1 MGSATATLSNMIP
14 KSILILFLVLTSN
27 LNILSTSNIPNE
39 NVDKAAAFSSP
50 VGVDQIN
57 LDLED
62 YKGGLITGA
71 TEDICNEEKVDETL
85 LALIA
90 GNENSKVSQ
99 NETFLESKSE
109 SVVEEKKESTEKV
122 TNQIQPQSSGKPKIT
137 DEQRKEILSCMSE
150 YDLLSLP
157 LTDDDY
163 LPAYVAA
170 RNADISTLKKIVG
183 YRISLDTFDRITGE
197 TPLHGAVRTG
207 EWKAIKFVLA
217 NTRNWN
223 PRNRG
228 GRTPFSVA
236 VITGPVK
243 VVRKLLR
250 LNEYIDV
257 FTRDNNGNSPIIL
270 AGLNYNLEV
279 FELLRANGHDI
290 LDKNNSERSLLTLL
304 RNDSPVHQLI
314 MNILRAEAQTDKHS
328 IIRKIAPELGL
339 VYREDK
345 YGGRN
350 LVMSLLHELGIS
362 LFEMISAPQAQS
374 TNLLMAILERKEYDL
389 YKKLRGGFD
398 INDSRNS
405 EEFDQFSFFNNCLMY
420 ASREIID
427 YLMKND
433 TPVID
438 IHSFEAIFSED
449 RIGILEMIEAVRGFG
464 LYVDGTNILVPAALA
479 KANECL
485 KHLGMKF
492 YKVYAPN
499 NLKSS
504 EKGTNF
510 FSEAA
515 LQITTQAEDA
525 ETVMNLFNTFPKAMR
540 TCSASE
546 LLQMNRNINS
556 INDDVSEVK
565 ERLRVFYYRKM
576 NENK

>member
-1 MGSATATLSNMIP
+1 MIP

-27 LNILSTSNIPNE
+27 LSILSTSNIPNE

-62 YKGGLITGA
+62 LKVGLITGA
-71 TEDICNEEKVDETL
+71 IEDICNEEKVDETL

-90 GNENSKVSQ
+90 GNESSKVSQ
-99 NETFLESKSE
+99 NESYLEAKSE
-109 SVVEEKKESTEKV
+109 SVAEEKKESTEKGIKQNR
-122 TNQIQPQSSGKPKIT
+122 TESSCKPKIT
-137 DEQRKEILSCMSE
+137 DEQRNEILSCMSE

-170 RNADISTLKKIVG
+170 RNADISTLQKIVG

-217 NTRNWN
+217 NTKNWN

-243 VVRKLLR
+243 VVRKMLR
-250 LNEYIDV
+250 LHEYIDV
-257 FTRDNNGNSPIIL
+257 FARDNNGNSPIIL

-314 MNILRAEAQTDKHS
+314 MNLLRTEAQTDKHS
-328 IIRKIAPELGL
+328 VIRKIAPELGL

-374 TNLLMAILERKEYDL
+374 TNLLMAILERKEYGL

-405 EEFDQFSFFNNCLMY
+405 AEFDQFSFFNNCLMY

-427 YLMKND
+427 YILKND
-433 TPVID
+433 TPIID

-464 LYVDGTNILVPAALA
+464 LYVDGTNILVPAALV
-479 KANECL
+479 KANECF
-485 KHLGMKF
+485 KHLGLKF
-492 YKVYAPN
+492 YKVYASN

-504 EKGTNF
+504 ETGTTF
-510 FSEAA
+510 FCEAA
-515 LQITTQAEDA
+515 VQITAQAENAD
-525 ETVMNLFNTFPKAMR
+525 TVMNLFNTFPKAMR

-546 LLQMNRNINS
+546 LLQMNRNIKS
-556 INDDVSEVK
+556 INDDVSEVR
-565 ERLRVFYYRKM
+565 ERLRVFYYKKM